1 MDPYCDPAGDGG
13 REGKSGLVSRPP
25 CCNALRE
32 QCAASRPECGT
43 VASVPPAAGQL
54 SPGGTVEVKVGIQ
67 HVSREIV
74 VESTESATDVEKEL
88 LSSMAIGGDGVF
100 TLSDERGRKV
110 LIPVSKIAYVDLG
123 EENARHV
130 GFGAV

>member
-1 MDPYCDPAGDGG
+1 M
-13 REGKSGLVSRPP
+13 
-25 CCNALRE
+25 
-32 QCAASRPECGT
+32 
-43 VASVPPAAGQL
+43 
-54 SPGGTVEVKVGIQ
+54 EVKVGIQ

-74 VESTESATDVEKEL
+74 VESTESSTDVEKEL

>member
-1 MDPYCDPAGDGG
+1 
-13 REGKSGLVSRPP
+13 
-25 CCNALRE
+25 
-32 QCAASRPECGT
+32 
-43 VASVPPAAGQL
+43 
-54 SPGGTVEVKVGIQ
+54 VEVKVGIQ

-74 VESTESATDVEKEL
+74 VESADSASDVEKEL
-88 LSSMAIGGDGVF
+88 MSSIGAGGDGVF

>member
-1 MDPYCDPAGDGG
+1 
-13 REGKSGLVSRPP
+13 
-25 CCNALRE
+25 
-32 QCAASRPECGT
+32 
-43 VASVPPAAGQL
+43 
-54 SPGGTVEVKVGIQ
+54 VEVKVGIQ
-67 HVSREIV
+67 HVSREII
-74 VESTESATDVEKEL
+74 VESTDSASASKGAM
-88 LSSMAIGGDGVF
+88 SSIGAGGDGVF

>member
-1 MDPYCDPAGDGG
+1 
-13 REGKSGLVSRPP
+13 
-25 CCNALRE
+25 
-32 QCAASRPECGT
+32 
-43 VASVPPAAGQL
+43 
-54 SPGGTVEVKVGIQ
+54 VEVKVGIQ

-74 VESTESATDVEKEL
+74 VESTESSTDVEKEL

>member
-1 MDPYCDPAGDGG
+1 
-13 REGKSGLVSRPP
+13 
-25 CCNALRE
+25 
-32 QCAASRPECGT
+32 
-43 VASVPPAAGQL
+43 
-54 SPGGTVEVKVGIQ
+54 VEVKVGIQ